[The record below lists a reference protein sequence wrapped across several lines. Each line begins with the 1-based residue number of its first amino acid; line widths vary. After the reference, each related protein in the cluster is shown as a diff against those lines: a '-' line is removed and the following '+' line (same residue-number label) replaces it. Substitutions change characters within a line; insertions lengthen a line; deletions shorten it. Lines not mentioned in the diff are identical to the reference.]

1 MSNICSSTKEHCP
14 MQSVQEIAARALA
27 CVLFSASAISGQQA
41 AQSSTPAA
49 SSTVLRADT
58 NLVLVDVVATDHG
71 KPVLDIAQSRFHVF
85 EDGKERPIAS
95 FDQHRPSPAS
105 PSAPSIEAQI
115 ASLPAHTYTNLPIY
129 PDTGVLNVLLLDA
142 LNTPVQDQGEVR
154 RQMIEYMGN
163 IPRGTSMAIF
173 TLATHL
179 QLAEGFTKD
188 AARLAAVLKSKAA
201 LPSQSVVTE
210 PEYNSVQMTLEQTTA
225 ELEGSP
231 SPPAFT
237 IQSLE
242 QFEADL
248 TVFQTDMRVRMT
260 IDAMDEL
267 ARYLSVIPGRKN
279 LIWFSGSFPI
289 TFEPDANQTSY
300 RNVESYADKIRE
312 ASDLLTAARVAV
324 YPVDARGLMTS
335 PIADASYVVS
345 PNTMTVSNRGTA
357 SSHSVSSNIGSD
369 DTKFMNQNSDE
380 HQSMKLIAEET
391 GGKAFV
397 NSNDLKGAVAEAVED
412 GDSYYTIGFVPSG
425 KLDGHHRKLKVDVD
439 SGHYDLAYRNGYY
452 ADPSNK
458 PSGHNPGAPNP
469 IDAAT
474 LHGAPSSTQVMFAA
488 RVLPATDPAFAGMKM
503 DEGAIGAMAAK
514 MKGPLRLYIVDFT
527 VDPTTVTFN
536 PTAGDARGAQL
547 EFVLTAYDQGGNR
560 VNYLDRG
567 FQINLSPERYTWT
580 LNHGLRARMALDV
593 PAGPAFL
600 RIAVQDLNVGR
611 VGSLEVSLTDAGK

>member
-1 MSNICSSTKEHCP
+1 MHTFRLSSVHSRAGLLIFACT
-14 MQSVQEIAARALA
+14 AAT
-27 CVLFSASAISGQQA
+27 QT
-41 AQSSTPAA
+41 AQSPAPANPAPTTPA
-49 SSTVLRADT
+49 TVVHAT
-58 NLVLVDVVATDHG
+58 TSLVLVDVVATDHG
-71 KPVLDIAQSRFHVF
+71 KPVLDLAQSQFHLF

-95 FDQHRPSPAS
+95 FDRHRPSPAP
-105 PSAPSIEAQI
+105 PSAASIEAQI

-154 RQMIEYMGN
+154 RQMIEYMGD

-179 QLAEGFTKD
+179 QLVEGFTTD
-188 AARLAAVLKSKAA
+188 AARLAAVLKSNAA

-210 PEYNSVQMTLEQTTA
+210 PEYNSVQMTLEQMAA
-225 ELEGSP
+225 ELEQSP

-248 TVFQTDMRVRMT
+248 TVFQTDLRVRMT

-267 ARYLSVIPGRKN
+267 ARYLSAIPGRKN

-289 TFEPDANQTSY
+289 TFDPDANQTSY
-300 RNVESYADKIRE
+300 RNVESYADKIRK

-345 PNTMTVSNRGTA
+345 PNTMTVGRGGTA
-357 SSHSVSSNIGSD
+357 SSHPISSNIGSD
-369 DTKFMNQNSDE
+369 DTKFMNQNMEE
-380 HQSMKLIAEET
+380 HDSMKLIAEET

-425 KLDGHHRKLKVDVD
+425 KLDGHYRRIKVNVD
-439 SGHYDLAYRNGYY
+439 NGHYDLAYRKGYY
-452 ADPSNK
+452 ADPGNK
-458 PSGHNPGAPNP
+458 PSYHNPGEPNP
-469 IDAAT
+469 MVAAT
-474 LHGAPSSTQVMFAA
+474 SHGAPSATQVLFAA
-488 RVLPATDPAFAGMKM
+488 RVLPATDPAFAGVKM
-503 DEGAIGAMAAK
+503 DEKAVGAMAGK

-527 VDPTTVTFN
+527 VDPATVTFN
-536 PTAGDARGAQL
+536 SAAEDAHEAQV
-547 EFVLTAYDQGGNR
+547 EFTLTAYDQGGNR
-560 VNYLDRG
+560 VNYVDKG
-567 FQINLSPERYTWT
+567 FQINLNPERYTWT
-580 LNHGLRARMALDV
+580 LNHGVHARMALDL
-593 PAGPAFL
+593 PAGPGFL
-600 RIAVQDLNVGR
+600 RIAVQDLSAGR
-611 VGSLEVSLTDAGK
+611 AGSLEVPLQTPK